1 MSNFSVYTR
10 IIDWLYVAFVYMS
23 MSTIRHDCCS
33 KAENEENKNMNE
45 QGLLDDVSTTIT
57 TDSWHTNGRCKWRH
71 DGKNVMEGGAT
82 LGRAEEE

>member
-33 KAENEENKNMNE
+33 KAENEENKNMKE
-45 QGLLDDVSTTIT
+45 QGLLDDVSTTTT
-57 TDSWHTNGRCKWRH
+57 TDSWKGVRRLDEQRRSKSGVPSVN
-71 DGKNVMEGGAT
+71 
-82 LGRAEEE
+82 